1 MKEILITLCEIAAV
15 LALIYC
21 FVKERWFIALEN
33 MLMHNIRVAVVRCLK
48 RSRCFMAWLN
58 DESVSQQ
65 LHSEYVPS
73 VSLRNNWQNTV
84 FEYKNQ
90 T

>member
-1 MKEILITLCEIAAV
+1 MKEILITLCEFAAV
-15 LALIYC
+15 LALIIC
-21 FVKERWFIALEN
+21 FVKERWFIALED

-48 RSRCFMAWLN
+48 RSRRFMAWLN
-58 DESVSQQ
+58 DENVSEQIE
-65 LHSEYVPS
+65 SEYNPKVQ
-73 VSLRNNWQNTV
+73 LRSGWQNTA